1 MSREPKEV
9 QEALQTVSQ
18 ALAPLK
24 EHKTVTWLLDSGFDD
39 VAVWRT
45 IWEQQEHVV
54 SRIYHTERKVAFQDR
69 QGQWQEGDIAQART
83 HLRPLAQAE
92 TTMEV
97 KRGKQVR
104 PKKQPVKVQLSA
116 CPLRLTYQTNVRPCH
131 ARRVAGGGACAG
143 HRLGS
148 VAEASRLAGP
158 GRAKCAAHLY
168 DVSPTLECGGQF

>member
-1 MSREPKEV
+1 MSRETKEV

-69 QGQWQEGDIAQART
+69 QGQWHEGGIAQARA

-97 KRGKQVR
+97 RRAKHVR
-104 PKKQPVKVQLSA
+104 PQEQQAQGKPSA
-116 CPLRLTYQTNVRPCH
+116 
-131 ARRVAGGGACAG
+131 
-143 HRLGS
+143 
-148 VAEASRLAGP
+148 
-158 GRAKCAAHLY
+158 
-168 DVSPTLECGGQF
+168 